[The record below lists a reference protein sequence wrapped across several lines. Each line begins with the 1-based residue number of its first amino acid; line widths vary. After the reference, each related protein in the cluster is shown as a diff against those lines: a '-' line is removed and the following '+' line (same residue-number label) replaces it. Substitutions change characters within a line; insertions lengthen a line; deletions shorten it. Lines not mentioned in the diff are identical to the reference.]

1 MSRWIEFA
9 ALYVGL
15 PVALMAARLSG
26 FSFPVLP
33 LLWAAALPAGL
44 FLVARCGWGRRELL
58 GGGLDRR
65 QAWRLAWR
73 VGVAAAVLSAGA
85 WVVAPEMFLS
95 LPRRNVRLWA
105 MVMAF
110 YPLLSV
116 YPQGILYRGLFHAR
130 YAGLLPEGRTRELA
144 AAAVFALAH
153 LAFANVWAVALTLAG
168 GFFIDRTYR
177 KTGSLMASNLEHA
190 LYGQI
195 VFTSGWGRFLYHG
208 TARLVEGLAG

>member
-33 LLWAAALPAGL
+33 LLWAAALPAGM
-44 FLVARCGWGRRELL
+44 FLVARCGWRGRELL
-58 GGGLDRR
+58 GLGLGRR
-65 QAWRLAWR
+65 QSWHLALR
-73 VGVAAAVLSAGA
+73 VGIAAVALSAGA
-85 WVVAPEMFLS
+85 WAVSPETFLA
-95 LPRRNVRLWA
+95 LPRRDVRLWA
-105 MVMAF
+105 LVMAF

-130 YAGLLPEGRTRELA
+130 YAGLFPEGRVRA
-144 AAAVFALAH
+144 AAASLAFGLAH
-153 LAFANVWAVALTLAG
+153 LAFANAWAVALTLVG
-168 GFFIDRTYR
+168 GFFLDRTYR

-208 TARLVEGLAG
+208 TVRLAEGVAG